1 MSKYPGNRINRPED
15 DLQKQQVA
23 YLERLRAQKRLE
35 YFAVPN
41 EAKRGFALAAHMLAM
56 GLRSGVPDMV
66 ILWPDARCGFIENKS
81 EKGVASDNQKA
92 WAGWLTENG
101 HRYALVRDFGQFKQ
115 TLYEWG
121 LISAREVRT

>member
-41 EAKRGFALAAHMLAM
+41 GGLRPKREAAIMK
-56 GLRSGVPDMV
+56 GLGTRSGVPDMV

-81 EKGVASDNQKA
+81 EKGVTSDNQKA
-92 WAGWLTENG
+92 WAGWLTGNG
-101 HRYALVRDFGQFKQ
+101 HRYALIRDFGQFKQ

-121 LISAREVRT
+121 LISAREVR